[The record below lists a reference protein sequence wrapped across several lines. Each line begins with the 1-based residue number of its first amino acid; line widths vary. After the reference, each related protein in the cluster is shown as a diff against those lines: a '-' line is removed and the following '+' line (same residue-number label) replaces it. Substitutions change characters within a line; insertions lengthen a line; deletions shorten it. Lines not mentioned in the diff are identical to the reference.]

1 MISVELTQRFK
12 EIVRQT
18 GREEEVAAALKL
30 LQEGFGRPHAHI
42 GISIRKLGKNIY
54 ECRAGLAWRLVF
66 QAQKGLL
73 IFDFAGNQDE
83 VQSYLRGRR

>member
-1 MISVELTQRFK
+1 MISVELTKRFK
-12 EIVRQT
+12 QIVRKT

-30 LQEGFGRPHAHI
+30 LQEGFGRPHAHA

-54 ECRAGLAWRLVF
+54 ECRTGLAWRLVF

-73 IFDFAGNQDE
+73 TFDFAGNHDE